1 MYLRNLEIVAKFV
14 AESFLLL
21 HYHIMRKLFL
31 CGAAA
36 LLAAGI
42 LYSCKANKSD
52 ATADQQAESPYEIV
66 TYVWNGGDVMPDPT
80 LITTINYA
88 FANVND
94 TRDGVKIN
102 NEDRFKDIIAL
113 KEVNPDLKVLL
124 CIGGN
129 CESGLSE
136 MAADSLKSESL
147 ALDCARIVKEY
158 GIDGID
164 FDWEFP
170 GAVGGT
176 PDDYDNFLKVL
187 KAVRAALPEDKMLTL
202 AAGGDLAGMDVNNVA
217 AFLDQLDYVN
227 VMAYDLGGQAP
238 WHHTA
243 LYRSPNTGWRSV
255 EEVVEDYVAHG
266 VPYEKMMLGLGFY
279 GRGDDNYYT
288 GWTDTKTAVPYDD
301 LTEQWDSIACVPY
314 IADANG
320 ALVLGYENPRSIEI
334 KCDYLKDKGFRGAM
348 CWRTELDTDSLDLA
362 RTVARCLMHY
372 NK

>member
-66 TYVWNGGDVMPDPT
+66 TYVWNDGDVMPDPT

-288 GWTDTKTAVPYDD
+288 G
-301 LTEQWDSIACVPY
+301 
-314 IADANG
+314 
-320 ALVLGYENPRSIEI
+320 
-334 KCDYLKDKGFRGAM
+334 
-348 CWRTELDTDSLDLA
+348 
-362 RTVARCLMHY
+362 
-372 NK
+372 

>member
-66 TYVWNGGDVMPDPT
+66 TYVWNDGDVMPDPT

-164 FDWEFP
+164 FEWEFT

-176 PDDYDNFLKVL
+176 TDDYDNFLKVL

>member
-66 TYVWNGGDVMPDPT
+66 TYVWNDGDVMPDPT

>member
-66 TYVWNGGDVMPDPT
+66 TYVWNDGDVMPDPT

-136 MAADSLKSESL
+136 MAADSLKSESRG
-147 ALDCARIVKEY
+147 LDCARLV
-158 GIDGID
+158 
-164 FDWEFP
+164 
-170 GAVGGT
+170 
-176 PDDYDNFLKVL
+176 
-187 KAVRAALPEDKMLTL
+187 
-202 AAGGDLAGMDVNNVA
+202 
-217 AFLDQLDYVN
+217 
-227 VMAYDLGGQAP
+227 
-238 WHHTA
+238 
-243 LYRSPNTGWRSV
+243 
-255 EEVVEDYVAHG
+255 
-266 VPYEKMMLGLGFY
+266 
-279 GRGDDNYYT
+279 
-288 GWTDTKTAVPYDD
+288 
-301 LTEQWDSIACVPY
+301 TENCI
-314 IADANG
+314 
-320 ALVLGYENPRSIEI
+320 
-334 KCDYLKDKGFRGAM
+334 
-348 CWRTELDTDSLDLA
+348 
-362 RTVARCLMHY
+362 
-372 NK
+372 